1 MSEESKVRH
10 IIQQSGLKVT
20 DARISVLGVLMHST
34 VAMSHGDIKK
44 RIGTANP
51 DKVTLYRTLN
61 TFVKSGLAH
70 RVATEDRRWLYAHH
84 QQDSNPVKSDHNH
97 AHFIC
102 DDCERIYCLPIH
114 SEKPITTDSVDG
126 GFVIRSH
133 EYRLHGLCPL
143 CQ

>member
-1 MSEESKVRH
+1 MSKVENVKH
-10 IIQQSGLKVT
+10 IIQRCGLKVT
-20 DARISVLGVLMHST
+20 DARIHVLRVLMHSP
-34 VAMSHGDIKK
+34 VALSHGDIEKH
-44 RIGTANP
+44 IGPGNP

-84 QQDSNPVKSDHNH
+84 KQDPGSVESDH

-102 DDCERIYCLPIH
+102 DDCEQIYCLPIH
-114 SEKPITTDSVDG
+114 PEEPITTDLEDG
-126 GFVIRSH
+126 GFVVRTH